1 MSAETI
7 ALFLQQEIGP
17 VQSIMYCDENGLLST
32 GEATVYF
39 SNPGDAT
46 KTLLLAR
53 HGVSENIVLSDIY
66 QQVNVA

>member
-1 MSAETI
+1 MK
-7 ALFLQQEIGP
+7 
-17 VQSIMYCDENGLLST
+17 NGLLR
-32 GEATVYF
+32 GKAIVYF
-39 SNPGDAT
+39 FNAGDAE